1 MNSSAVLATSDDFRS
16 QVLESEVPVIV
27 DFTAR
32 WCGPCRALAPLLDE
46 LAARHAGRVRVTV
59 VDVEQSPELSQAYR
73 VTSMPTLIAFRDGR
87 PVAQL
92 VGYTGRRSVE
102 RLFDE
107 LLQGAATGRT
117 PISAQSSATE

>member
-1 MNSSAVLATSDDFRS
+1 MDSRAVLATSDDFRA
-16 QVLESEVPVIV
+16 QVLESEVPVVV

-46 LAARHAGRVRVTV
+46 LAVRHAGRVRVAV
-59 VDVEQSPELSQAYR
+59 VDVEQAPWLSQTYR

-92 VGYTGRRSVE
+92 VGYTGRRAVD

-107 LLQGAATGRT
+107 LIQGAPAGRT